1 MKRVEDGYTIVEL
14 IVSMVVATILILA
27 LNAVVTSHLYI
38 SQRNRDLVRANAYAE
53 SKVES
58 LRSIG
63 FLGLADGTTDLTSE
77 LPSELSAP
85 RSASQVIGAQAVDIK
100 LITLTITYNEQGK
113 TQSHVYKTF
122 VGELGAGQY

>member
-1 MKRVEDGYTIVEL
+1 MKRVEGGYTIVEL
-14 IVSMVVATILILA
+14 IVSMVVATVLILA
-27 LNAVVTSHLYI
+27 LNAVVTSHIYI
-38 SQRNRDLVRANAYAE
+38 SQRNRDLVLANAYAE

-63 FLGLADGTTDLTSE
+63 FLGLSDGTTDLTNE

-85 RSASQVIGAQAVDIK
+85 RSASQVISTQAVDIK
-100 LITLTITYNEQGK
+100 LVTLTITYNEQGK
-113 TQSHVYKTF
+113 SQTQIYKTF